1 MASVLNWLDVSAEQ
15 QRRVRDIIRMFEEPG
30 TRDELGIGPL
40 RDAFS
45 ELLFP
50 GTSVIQT
57 RARYFFFVPWAFK
70 EAARRHRG
78 QMLLQR
84 VDRNERQ
91 LIERFR
97 NAGFVE
103 GLIGRQ
109 AGARVK
115 TLPSTIYWNGL
126 DRLGVLASSMTPHT
140 VAQLA
145 GPSVDEEDELE
156 FRGGGAWHPTLP
168 ESPLGFPNEHSGGF
182 DLTRAEAD
190 WLKER
195 IAVRADGTLFAHLVA
210 GPLLAETDEPW
221 FEPSSLQAGEQIRE
235 ILEHARRFSL
245 AVHGASL
252 LYNLLVSESY
262 ERRGFSQ
269 LHEPASGYRQALDDW
284 AGRMDEERDHAWDW
298 SAFWVVVAGG
308 NARVPPA
315 ARTFV
320 ESWVEGVTEG
330 GHFNVA
336 DSAGLRMMVESRV
349 ARLRGGRSV
358 LANEKLL
365 AMWGGSSGSNA
376 LVYRWGTVR
385 RLILDVQEGLA
396 RVGS

>member
-1 MASVLNWLDVSAEQ
+1 
-15 QRRVRDIIRMFEEPG
+15 MFEEPG
-30 TRDELGIGPL
+30 TRDELGIGPV

-45 ELLFP
+45 EQLFP

-57 RARYFFFVPWAFK
+57 RARYFLFVPWAFT

-97 NAGFVE
+97 NADFVE

-126 DRLGVLASSMTPHT
+126 DRLGVLAASMTPRA
-140 VAQLA
+140 VAEFTR
-145 GPSVDEEDELE
+145 PSLDEEDELQ
-156 FRGGGAWHPTLP
+156 FRSGSPWHPALP
-168 ESPLGFPNEHSGGF
+168 DPPPGFPDEHSGGF
-182 DLTRAEAD
+182 DLTRVEAE
-190 WLKER
+190 WLTER
-195 IAVRADGTLFAHLVA
+195 VVVRTDGTLFAHLVA
-210 GPLLAETDEPW
+210 GQPLAETDEPW
-221 FEPSSLQAGEQIRE
+221 LEPAVLEADEHVRVL
-235 ILEHARRFSL
+235 LEHARRFSL
-245 AVHGASL
+245 VVHGASL
-252 LYNLLVSESY
+252 LYNLLVSEAY
-262 ERRGFSQ
+262 ERKGFTQIPDPTSW
-269 LHEPASGYRQALDDW
+269 YRDALDDW
-284 AGRMDEERDHAWDW
+284 AGRMAGEHDQSWDW
-298 SAFWVVVAGG
+298 PAFWLFVTGG

-320 ESWVEGVTEG
+320 ESWVEGLTEHG
-330 GHFNVA
+330 PSHVA
-336 DSAGLRMMVESRV
+336 DVAWLRQMVGSRV
-349 ARLRGGRSV
+349 SRLRGGRSV

-365 AMWGGSSGSNA
+365 ALWGGSSGSSP

-385 RLILDVQEGLA
+385 RLVLDVQEGLA
-396 RVGS
+396 RAGS